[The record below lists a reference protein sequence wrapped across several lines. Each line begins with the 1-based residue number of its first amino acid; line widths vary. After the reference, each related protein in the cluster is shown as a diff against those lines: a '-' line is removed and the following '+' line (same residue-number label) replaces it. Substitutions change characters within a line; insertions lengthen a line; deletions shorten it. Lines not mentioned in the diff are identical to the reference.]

1 MLVKINFAA
10 TRVENCFRTLQ
21 YYTNLLIMKK
31 YLSILLLL
39 FSLNFPFAQAKY
51 FQQEVNTKIDV
62 TLNDSI
68 HTLNGNIEIE
78 YINNSPDELSEIY
91 IHLWANAYKNRK
103 TAFSKQKVNQGSGT
117 FYFAEDESLGRF
129 KKLNFTVDNNTVE
142 WGYYKGHA
150 DIAVL
155 KLVNTLKPGGKI
167 TIKTPLNLKIPAS
180 FSRLGHVGESYQMT
194 QWFPKPAVYDKAG
207 WHPMAY
213 VDMGEFYSEFGS
225 YDVKITLPKNY
236 VVGSTGELQNESEKE
251 FLQQRVNETSKILA
265 GKTADDFK
273 MMGDTFPNSSP
284 TMKTLHYKAEKV
296 HDFAFFADKRFYVQK
311 SEVTLASGKKV
322 DTWAMFTNAE
332 AEMWKKGI
340 FYVDRA
346 VKFYSEHVGE
356 YPYPHASA
364 VQSALSAG
372 GGMEYPMITVIG
384 LMGDPQSLDGVITH
398 EVGHNWF
405 YGILAFNER
414 DHVWMDEGMNSYY
427 DHRYTEKYYEGDNMK
442 FLPDFMMKNT
452 DLSLM
457 ELAYL
462 YQARRNMDQAPATH
476 SEEYSR
482 INYFLGG
489 YEKPAVSF
497 KILEKYLGTP
507 KFDEIMKS
515 FYEAWKFKHPD
526 PTDFRTHVEART
538 DKDMGWFFDGLINS
552 SKKSD
557 YAFKNL
563 KSTDEGLSL
572 KIKNKEANP
581 APFPVMAMK
590 DSVVVRTEWFD
601 GFTGSKELTF
611 PKGDY
616 DKLIID
622 KDHLTLDLY
631 RQNNTIKTKG
641 LFKTMAPIKLQ
652 FLAGVENSKK
662 NTLFW
667 LPTLGWNNYDKTM
680 IGLGVY
686 NSVLPSKRFDFAL
699 SPMYSIA
706 SGDVVGVGRVNVNVY
721 PNADFL
727 KKVSLGLGV
736 KSFNSNYIP
745 RFELYTRYQRL
756 VPSVTFELGS
766 KANKSFS
773 HRLNVRSLLIW
784 EESGIFKQDSVEG
797 TVVTGTEFD
806 RSTINE
812 ISYSGENR
820 RAVNPY
826 AFKVALE
833 QQDYTVGANE
843 ENYLKATVKL
853 NLNYTYDSGKNVS
866 FRIFGGYFIRNSRRD
881 LMLASDGF
889 ARGNHQFVGEG
900 SNDYRYDDFY
910 FDRSA
915 TEGIFSQQV
924 HLGDGGFKNALA
936 GQSQFGNANDY
947 LLALN
952 IKADLPKGLPFNL
965 PLKPYFDVGYMND
978 THKTFSEFNAA
989 HTYYSGGVM
998 LEFFDGIFA
1007 VYFPIINSKDLKND
1021 YNSTG
1026 RGASDDQSSFK
1037 AFTKRITFSLDLNRA
1052 NPLDLVNQIRF

>member
-1 MLVKINFAA
+1 
-10 TRVENCFRTLQ
+10 
-21 YYTNLLIMKK
+21 MKK
-31 YLSILLLL
+31 YLSILLFL
-39 FSLNFPFAQAKY
+39 FILNFSFAQSKY

-62 TLNDSI
+62 ILNDSS
-68 HTLNGNIEIE
+68 HTLKGNIEIE
-78 YINNSPDELSEIY
+78 YINNSPDELNEIY

-103 TAFSKQKVNQGSGT
+103 TAFAKQKVNQGNGS
-117 FYFAEDESLGRF
+117 FYFAKENQLGRF
-129 KKLNFTVDNNTVE
+129 RKLKFTVDNNTVE
-142 WGYYKGHA
+142 WTKHKGHA
-150 DIAVL
+150 DIVVL
-155 KLVNTLKPGGKI
+155 KLVQTLKPGDRI
-167 TIKTPLNLKIPAS
+167 IIKTPLNLEIPAS
-180 FSRLGHVGESYQMT
+180 FSRLGHVGESYQLT

-207 WHPMAY
+207 WHPMSY

-225 YDVKITLPKNY
+225 YDVKITLPENY
-236 VVGSTGELQNESEKE
+236 IVGSTGVLQNESEKA
-251 FLQQRVNETSKILA
+251 FLQKRVNETSKILA
-265 GKTADDFK
+265 GKTEKDFK
-273 MMGDTFPNSSP
+273 AMKDTFPDSSP
-284 TMKTLHYKAEKV
+284 TMKTLHYKAEQV
-296 HDFAFFADKRFYVQK
+296 HDFAIFADKRFYVQK

-340 FYVDRA
+340 FYVDRS
-346 VKFYSEHVGE
+346 VKFYSKHVGE
-356 YPYPHASA
+356 YPYPHATA

-427 DHRYTEKYYEGDNMK
+427 DHRYTEQYYEGTSME
-442 FLPDFMMKNT
+442 FLPDFMMKST
-452 DLSLM
+452 DYELL

-497 KILEKYLGTP
+497 KILEKYLGTSD
-507 KFDEIMKS
+507 FDEIMKS

-538 DKDMGWFFDGLINS
+538 DKDLAWFFDGLINS
-552 SKKSD
+552 NKKTD
-557 YAFKNL
+557 YAFKSL
-563 KSTDEGLSL
+563 KSGEDGLKL
-572 KIKNKEANP
+572 KVKNKKANP

-590 DSVVVRTEWFD
+590 DSTVVRTEWYD
-601 GFTGSKELTF
+601 GFTGKKELLF

-641 LFKTMAPIKLQ
+641 LFKTMAPLKLQ
-652 FLAGVENSKK
+652 FLTGVENSKK

-667 LPTLGWNNYDKTM
+667 LPLIAWNNYDKTM
-680 IGLGVY
+680 LGLGLY
-686 NSVLPSKRFDFAL
+686 NATIPTKRFEFAL
-699 SPMYSIA
+699 APMYSIA
-706 SGDVVGVGRVNVNVY
+706 SGDIVGVGRLRL
-721 PNADFL
+721 NAFPSTDLL
-727 KKVSLGLGV
+727 KKVSLGLGA
-736 KSFNSNYIP
+736 KTFNSNYSP
-745 RFELYTRYQRL
+745 RFEYYSSYRRL
-756 VPSVTFELGS
+756 VPSLTLELGS
-766 KANKSFS
+766 KANKSFA
-773 HRLNVRSLLIW
+773 HRLNIRSLLIW
-784 EESGIFKQDSVEG
+784 EENGIFKQDSIEG
-797 TVVTGTEFD
+797 TQVTGTEFD

-812 ISYSGENR
+812 ISYSGENN
-820 RAVNPY
+820 RAVNPF
-826 AFKVALE
+826 AFRIALE
-833 QQDYTVGANE
+833 QQSYEVGAND

-853 NLNYTYDSGKNVS
+853 NLNYTYAKGKNIS
-866 FRIFGGYFIRNSRRD
+866 FRIFGGYFIQNSRQD

-889 ARGNHQFVGEG
+889 ARGNLFFSGEG
-900 SNDYRYDDFY
+900 ANDYRYDDFY
-910 FDRSA
+910 LDRNA

-924 HLGDGGFKNALA
+924 HTGDGGFKNALA
-936 GQSQFGNANDY
+936 GQSQFGNVNDY
-947 LLALN
+947 LLSLS
-952 IKADLPKGLPFNL
+952 IKADLPKDLPFNL

-998 LEFFDGIFA
+998 LDFFDGIIG

-1021 YNSTG
+1021 YGSTG
-1026 RGASDDQSSFK
+1026 RDNY
-1037 AFTKRITFSLDLNRA
+1037 TKKITFSLDLNRA
-1052 NPLDLVNQIRF
+1052 NPFDLINKIQF